1 MMAHRGWRLLLSGR
15 DEDKQGAAGVALLPF
30 VAVLHCSVWK
40 RKARHNQVGDITMSS
55 HVLRVIAR

>member
-1 MMAHRGWRLLLSGR
+1 MLLSGR